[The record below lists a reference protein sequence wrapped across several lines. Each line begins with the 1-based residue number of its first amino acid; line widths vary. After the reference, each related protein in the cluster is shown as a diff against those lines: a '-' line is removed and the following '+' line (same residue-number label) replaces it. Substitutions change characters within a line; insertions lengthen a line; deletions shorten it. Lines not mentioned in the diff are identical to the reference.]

1 MGPARTAVWND
12 CTTVDL
18 EVTLAPG
25 FSALTL
31 IHCAK
36 QSVLQHARQAS
47 ARAASSGATMP
58 DGLKVYYFEKIT
70 ECDRLY
76 ALLLDAGAI
85 EWIKMPVEIPLATE
99 NLLEDTDGLRRLEGA
114 GYAIHLS
121 NLSMR

>member
-1 MGPARTAVWND
+1 
-12 CTTVDL
+12 
-18 EVTLAPG
+18 
-25 FSALTL
+25 
-31 IHCAK
+31 
-36 QSVLQHARQAS
+36 
-47 ARAASSGATMP
+47 MP